1 VKALEG
7 GNDMKRTMMAGLV
20 AAQIL
25 TAAAPVRAAELGDD
39 QAATPQRGGF
49 AGARLRVPFG
59 GKEKVRAGFALAP
72 MQRSRETGAVRLA
85 AGLEGGLTAGGRF
98 ELAAGGHALRLDR
111 QDKAGVSTVGWIAIG
126 VGALLA
132 VTAVAAAITYAEI
145 VDCDDHDDEC

>member
-1 VKALEG
+1 
-7 GNDMKRTMMAGLV
+7 MKRTIIASLV
-20 AAQIL
+20 AAQLL
-25 TAAAPVRAAELGDD
+25 TTAVPARAAELGDD

-85 AGLEGGLTAGGRF
+85 AGLEGGLTAGGQF
-98 ELAAGGHALRLDR
+98 ELAAGGRALQLDR
-111 QDKAGVSTVGWIAIG
+111 KNKSGVSTVGWIAIG
-126 VGALLA
+126 VGTLLV